1 MYSISIFGFTF
12 YLFVGVRT
20 QRTATCLR
28 PVYTLHWCMMTAL
41 ASGMEQGRS
50 ATGDDVVVGIPSS
63 LFITMSCLATLGTIY
78 SLVLIVFNVV
88 YRNDRYETFVSRVL
102 YFLLCNKRLCCRVG
116 RKSEATNSWP
126 QFCQILI
133 DLPKNFTRR
142 FSGKFAVKSLLKI
155 PPRLAYVATLP
166 CETLVS
172 ENKRLTINYSVM

>member
-1 MYSISIFGFTF
+1 MDLSSRQGALCTVSVFLVLHFI
-12 YLFVGVRT
+12 YLWGCVRN
-20 QRTATCLR
+20 APPPGYG

-41 ASGMEQGRS
+41 ASGMQQGRS

-133 DLPKNFTRR
+133 DLQK
-142 FSGKFAVKSLLKI
+142 KI
-155 PPRLAYVATLP
+155 H
-166 CETLVS
+166 
-172 ENKRLTINYSVM
+172 

>member
-1 MYSISIFGFTF
+1 MKWGCFGNKVENVKKWTF
-12 YLFVGVRT
+12 PQGRVHYVQYQYFWFYILFICGGCVRN
-20 QRTATCLR
+20 APPPGYG

-41 ASGMEQGRS
+41 ASGMEQGWS

-133 DLPKNFTRR
+133 DLQK
-142 FSGKFAVKSLLKI
+142 KI
-155 PPRLAYVATLP
+155 H
-166 CETLVS
+166 
-172 ENKRLTINYSVM
+172 